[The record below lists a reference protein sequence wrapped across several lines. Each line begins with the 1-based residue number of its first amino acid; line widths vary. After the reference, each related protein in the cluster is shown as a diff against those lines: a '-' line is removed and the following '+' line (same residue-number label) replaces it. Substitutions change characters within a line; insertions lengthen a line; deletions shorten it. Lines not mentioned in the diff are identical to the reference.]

1 MPRAAVSRG
10 GFLAGR
16 SRRRVQADCR
26 YLKAQSGSESP
37 NNATAP
43 CLVSVPLGV
52 IGNTPDSGSGESWF
66 DPRRGNS
73 KRDAEF
79 IRVALLV
86 FLGPASVLQAFTP
99 LPLPV
104 HSHEVPFDDQERLER
119 YADIQRGVEPLDLR
133 FLELVLVQP
142 LCFGKQYFT
151 GTPGKHVPAT
161 SATTVTPLDLLEYA
175 ERLRWYSRRLA
186 EPGEHLDDTLA
197 GAL

>member
-66 DPRRGNS
+66 EPRRGNS
-73 KRDAEF
+73 KRDATMS
-79 IRVALLV
+79 RVALRHFSLCV
-86 FLGPASVLQAFTP
+86 IVSVYVVSGREATLR
-99 LPLPV
+99 
-104 HSHEVPFDDQERLER
+104 SGRC
-119 YADIQRGVEPLDLR
+119 R
-133 FLELVLVQP
+133 FLLGSPEK
-142 LCFGKQYFT
+142 G
-151 GTPGKHVPAT
+151 
-161 SATTVTPLDLLEYA
+161 S
-175 ERLRWYSRRLA
+175 
-186 EPGEHLDDTLA
+186 GEFCPSSL
-197 GAL
+197 